1 MFWWIV
7 KIAIWALIGMGAS
20 KLMKAEGNMLWSI
33 GLGLTGGAV
42 GTLVAGWLGI
52 RSTNTL
58 GSIIVSVRGACLL
71 IALVRFL
78 VPKFKH

>member
-58 GSIIVSVRGACLL
+58 GSIIVSVGGACLL

>member
-58 GSIIVSVRGACLL
+58 GSIIVSVGGACLL

-78 VPKFKH
+78 VPKFKD

>member
-20 KLMKAEGNMLWSI
+20 KLMKTEGSMLWNI
-33 GLGLTGGAV
+33 GLGLAGGAV

-58 GSIIVSVRGACLL
+58 GSIIVSVGGACLL

>member
-42 GTLVAGWLGI
+42 GSLVAGWLGI

-58 GSIIVSVRGACLL
+58 GSIIVSVGGACLL

>member
-20 KLMKAEGNMLWSI
+20 KLMKTEGSMLWSI

-42 GTLVAGWLGI
+42 GSLVAGWLGI

-58 GSIIVSVRGACLL
+58 GSIIVSVGGACLL

>member
-20 KLMKAEGNMLWSI
+20 KLMKTEGNMLWSI

-58 GSIIVSVRGACLL
+58 GSIIVSVGGACLL